1 MPYMKM
7 RSIPAISP
15 MLTFASTPRLE
26 VESTVVFCNS
36 SFFARSRNNGNLW
49 PSPTRD
55 RVFKAP
61 GRVTKMVSAQSL
73 VVYRPSVSTLRTS
86 SANANES
93 ESSAGNEDSKV
104 PRPKVSDPPLL
115 QFKALTSA
123 ELKQYLKS
131 KRKRRLKYFTHLAGS
146 LAGEGHMREFTEFL
160 KVRRFSLGFFGVPKA
175 GKNMELEKHRGF
187 RVLEKSL

>member
-49 PSPTRD
+49 LSPSRD